1 MTDTM
6 TINEST
12 TVKQNP
18 NMLTTPMDGE
28 IVMMSVQHGK
38 YYSIGKTGVAIW
50 EEIGDGS
57 SIQDVVNRLCERYEV
72 DADICKRDVITFVEK
87 MAAKEIVL
95 VR

>member
-1 MTDTM
+1 MM

-28 IVMMSVQHGK
+28 IVMMSIKHGK

-50 EEIGDGS
+50 EEVGEGRTVQEIVS
-57 SIQDVVNRLCERYEV
+57 RLCERYEV
-72 DADICKRDVITFVEK
+72 DTDVCMRDVIAFVEQ
-87 MAAKEIVL
+87 MASKEIVL